1 MDLWTLQVLTLVCM
15 FATNF
20 SCFLLPCK
28 FTWKDRNTLESPK
41 LDLIVNLANC
51 FSAGV
56 FIGTFFVGLLPEVRN
71 EFVDALE
78 VLHFPTN
85 FPVTEFVVVLGF
97 FLSLF
102 VEHFVIFVRGSCR
115 SSKETHYVRTGVEVA
130 ISDSDA
136 GVEVKAADC
145 LGERNGRVTSGG
157 DHAVNGNVIT
167 TEEDDG
173 VFYKDMNGHAELQH
187 DRMSDDSDAAL
198 LLHCEDE
205 DDNLQSHLNHQH
217 SHGGHGHSHG
227 IDQISSNDSGV
238 RLMVLLLSMG
248 LHSIFEGIALG
259 LQTRIIDLINLFIGV
274 IIHECLVSFA
284 IGVSLSK
291 KKFAVRTMM
300 LFGVA
305 FALTI
310 PVGQVMGILIGQQ
323 SSSSSLF
330 TISLQAIAAGTFIHA
345 TFLEV
350 IPEGLSGES
359 HKALKLVFL
368 VIGFL
373 AIAVVTAIF
382 HDHGHSRH
390 GDTVSNTTSV

>member
-1 MDLWTLQVLTLVCM
+1 MDLWTLQILTLLCM

-28 FTWKDRNTLESPK
+28 FTWKDRNTLESPR

-71 EFVDALE
+71 EYVEALQI
-78 VLHFPTN
+78 LNFSTN

-115 SSKETHYVRTGVEVA
+115 SSKETSAHYVKAGVGELVP
-130 ISDSDA
+130 D
-136 GVEVKAADC
+136 VEVKSADC
-145 LGERNGRVTSGG
+145 HSERNGCSTAV
-157 DHAVNGNVIT
+157 DHVNGNAITVI
-167 TEEDDG
+167 EEESHDG
-173 VFYKDMNGHAELQH
+173 IFYKDMNGHAELQH

-198 LLHCEDE
+198 LLHCEDDDE
-205 DDNLQSHLNHQH
+205 DHLHSHIDHHH

-227 IDQISSNDSGV
+227 IEDLSGNETGV

-259 LQTRIIDLINLFIGV
+259 LQTRTIDLINLFIGV

-291 KKFAVRTMM
+291 KRFSVRNMVV
-300 LFGVA
+300 FGVV

-350 IPEGLSGES
+350 LPDGLSGEAY
-359 HKALKLVFL
+359 KALKLVFL

-373 AIAVVTAIF
+373 AIAVVTAVF
-382 HDHGHSRH
+382 HDHEHSRH
-390 GDTVSNTTSV
+390 TDIVSNTTSV